1 MILVTGG
8 AFQGKTDFVKERFSL
23 SDSDFA
29 DGESC
34 PFHQI
39 GYKPVLNRL
48 HLLVKRMLEAG
59 YSEEEMEAS
68 ILQGLRSGG
77 CRMVLTD
84 EIGCGI
90 VPMKKEE
97 RLWRE
102 WAGRLSCRLAKEADT
117 VVLIQCGLPTVLK
130 GELPGGKTL

>member
-23 SDSDFA
+23 SDSDFS

-39 GYKPVLNRL
+39 GDKPALNRL
-48 HLLVKRMLEAG
+48 HLLVKRLLEAG

-68 ILQGLRSGG
+68 ILQGLGAG
-77 CRMVLTD
+77 NCCVVLTD

-102 WAGRLSCRLAKEADT
+102 WAGRLSCRLAKEADA

-130 GELPGGKTL
+130 GELPGGKT

>member
-1 MILVTGG
+1 MIFVTGG
-8 AFQGKTDFVKERFSL
+8 AFQGKADFAKKRLAL
-23 SDSDFA
+23 SDGDFA

-39 GYKPVLNRL
+39 GDKPALNRL
-48 HLLVKRMLEAG
+48 HLLVRRMLEAG
-59 YSEEEMEAS
+59 YSEEEMESA
-68 ILQGLRSGG
+68 ILQGIRSGG
-77 CRMVLTD
+77 CRVVLTD

-102 WAGRLSCRLAKEADT
+102 WAGRLSCRLAKEAEA
-117 VVLIQCGLPTVLK
+117 VVLVQCGLPTVLK
-130 GELPGGKTL
+130 GELPGGET

>member
-1 MILVTGG
+1 MIFVTGG
-8 AFQGKTDFVKERFSL
+8 AFQGKIDFVKERFSL

-39 GYKPVLNRL
+39 GYKPALNRL
-48 HLLVKRMLEAG
+48 HLLVKRMLEVG
-59 YSEEEMEAS
+59 YSEEEMESA
-68 ILQGLRSGG
+68 ILQGIRSGG
-77 CRMVLTD
+77 CRVVLTD

-102 WAGRLSCRLAKEADT
+102 RAGRLSCRLAKEADA
-117 VVLIQCGLPTVLK
+117 VVLVQCGLPTVLK
-130 GELPGGKTL
+130 GELPGGKT